1 MLNLYVETAVHLAPS
16 TSDSVTT
23 LSLPSANSLQIL
35 PSRPAPPRVRSPATL
50 IQAKD
55 EASHAQQYLASEGS
69 IYFRHEKAY
78 PRSFI
83 WRVVEGNKT
92 LEIQCADLAR
102 SEHEHDEALLTVRF
116 EVQDLIVPGGVAF
129 SDTEN
134 QDVLH
139 VFIITSQKELHTLAV
154 PLDFFRNADKSRG
167 ASRRWCKTFVP
178 SSFVI
183 DTPHRLYA
191 HTPFE
196 LFVSL
201 DSGRLQRLTRKAG
214 DDGTYWI
221 QDNFDDSSWGA
232 SLRGMVKWRN
242 NQIISYDSRSLS
254 QTTANAMLASSDSTY
269 LYTICLNHTLRV
281 WSLTTGKLVVSK
293 DLLNRAIRPQDPHTI
308 LSPAA
313 PSFLRLLK
321 VDLMDHP
328 ILITFSPH
336 NEGQFKFWD
345 VRGGL
350 TEALRLEDKF
360 PDLTLRPPDPDPSG
374 NTIWSLAGFEIRPGN
389 IDEPT
394 ELWILWRNNNFCQ
407 VYSLHFDHQDVSE
420 CWETNWVKMQT
431 PIGSKTTAPDFVRH
445 DSLDPTETWMNFLFW
460 PDRYPSSVLETSLNI
475 YQDAMRIKVAPSRSN
490 RSLKERLCASIASST
505 SLRKYGESELD
516 YGRFALDTDTQWR
529 NFWRIAEGI
538 NERRKG
544 PVSLAFDAYAGMAW
558 VLQSDQCCAIRE
570 CNQLELVRYNSSQS
584 LQALESIISARW
596 PYRKGMTE
604 ESQTFEKMAQLL
616 DVAASFSRSFSPELT
631 RDCETALCTEYL
643 EEAEYPIPHRMNAF
657 YERCDF
663 ADAISNESYEKVVH
677 GIQAVGGLETLGAD
691 LIPAVLALVPDSV
704 RGTHTA
710 LRCTIFGSNVVDA
723 GLRDTIGLRRQIVY
737 DLFVL
742 VIFLECEVNEA
753 ESRCDAFDAP
763 EMFSMMLDI
772 LKEYDRKIWLLSRS
786 RDCSLD
792 SSEHATD
799 FPAEHRLK
807 LPTSSGPS
815 SVRQV
820 NLLRDTKGK
829 DIKPQPAVGSPQS
842 YMLTEMLND
851 VEAWVGGASE
861 ISPDDGC
868 VWIQCD
874 LLAHGNIDL
883 ASEFARFQPHTP
895 WSTYIKGRLC
905 LARSEHE
912 QAALYFQQAAYPLGK
927 SYYCFRF
934 ESWAMLTRE

>member
-1 MLNLYVETAVHLAPS
+1 MLNLYVETDVHLAPF

-23 LSLPSANSLQIL
+23 LLLPSANSLQIL
-35 PSRPAPPRVRSPATL
+35 SRPAPPRVRSPVSPSY
-50 IQAKD
+50 AKD
-55 EASHAQQYLASEGS
+55 EESYAQQCLASEGS
-69 IYFRHEKAY
+69 IYFRHEKTY

-83 WRVVEGNKT
+83 WRVVQGNKV
-92 LEIQCADLAR
+92 LELQCADLAR
-102 SEHEHDEALLTVRF
+102 SEHEHDEALLTLRL
-116 EVQDLIVPGGVAF
+116 EVQDLIAPGGIAF

-139 VFIITSQKELHTLAV
+139 VFIITSQKEFHTLAL
-154 PLDFFRNADKSRG
+154 PLDFFRNAAQSKGDI
-167 ASRRWCKTFVP
+167 RRWCKTFVP
-178 SSFVI
+178 SSFTI
-183 DTPHRLYA
+183 DSPHRLYA

-201 DSGRLQRLTRKAG
+201 DSGRLQRLTRKAE
-214 DDGTYWI
+214 DDGTHWT

-242 NQIISYDSRSLS
+242 NQFISYDSRSLS
-254 QTTANAMLASSDSTY
+254 QITANAMLASSDSTY

-328 ILITFSPH
+328 LLVTFSPH

-350 TEALRLEDKF
+350 TEALTVEDKF

-374 NTIWSLAGFEIRPGN
+374 NTIWSLAGFEIRPGSL
-389 IDEPT
+389 DEPT
-394 ELWILWRNNNFCQ
+394 ELWILWRNNNLCQ
-407 VYSLHFDHQDVSE
+407 VYSLHFDHQDLSE
-420 CWETNWVKMQT
+420 CWETNWVKMQS
-431 PIGSKTTAPDFVRH
+431 PIGSKTTAPDFVKH
-445 DSLDPTETWMNFLFW
+445 DPLDPTEIWTNFLFW

-475 YQDAMRIKVAPSRSN
+475 YQDAMRIKVASSRGT
-490 RSLKERLCASIASST
+490 RSLKERLCASIASSI

-538 NERRKG
+538 NERRKS
-544 PVSLAFDAYAGMAW
+544 PISLAFDAYAGMAW

-570 CNQLELVRYNSSQS
+570 CNELELIRYNSCQS
-584 LQALESIISARW
+584 LQGLESIISGRW
-596 PYRKGMTE
+596 PYRKGITE
-604 ESQTFEKMAQLL
+604 ESQTLEKMSQLL
-616 DVAASFSRSFSPELT
+616 DIAATFSRSFSPELT
-631 RDCETALCTEYL
+631 RDCEIALRTEYL
-643 EEAEYPIPHRMNAF
+643 EEAEYPIPQRINAC
-657 YERCDF
+657 YERCNF

-677 GIQAVGGLETLGAD
+677 GIEAVRGLQTLGAE
-691 LIPAVLALVPDSV
+691 LIPAVLALVPESV

-710 LRCTIFGSNVVDA
+710 LRCTVFGSTVVDA
-723 GLRDTIGLRRQIVY
+723 GLRDTISLRRQTVY
-737 DLFVL
+737 NLLVL
-742 VIFLECEVNEA
+742 VIFLDCEVNEA
-753 ESRCDAFDAP
+753 EIRSDAFDAP
-763 EMFSMMLDI
+763 EIFSIMLDI
-772 LKEYDRKIWLLSRS
+772 LKEYDKKMWLLSRA
-786 RDCSLD
+786 RDSPINSLEYPTA
-792 SSEHATD
+792 SLTA
-799 FPAEHRLK
+799 HRLK
-807 LPTSSGPS
+807 SPTYSGQS

-820 NLLRDTKGK
+820 NLLRETMGK

-842 YMLTEMLND
+842 CMLTEMLND

-874 LLAHGNIDL
+874 LLSHGNIDL
-883 ASEFARFQPHTP
+883 ASEFACFQPHTP

-905 LARSEHE
+905 LARNEYE
-912 QAALYFQQAAYPLGK
+912 QAALYFQQAAIPLGE
-927 SYYCFRF
+927 SYYNFWF
-934 ESWAMLTRE
+934 EVWMLI